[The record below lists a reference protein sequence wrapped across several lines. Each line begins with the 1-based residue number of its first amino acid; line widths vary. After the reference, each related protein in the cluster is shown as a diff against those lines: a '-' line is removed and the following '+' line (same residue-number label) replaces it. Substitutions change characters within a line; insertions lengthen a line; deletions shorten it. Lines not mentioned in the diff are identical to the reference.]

1 MIELLDGSRGD
12 YHPTRL
18 GDKLNEVIE
27 CLNTIDPKLSS
38 ALTDIDSLTRWKTAH
53 EKLTLERFEKELLEL
68 LTKPESKVYQQL
80 KEMFRKE
87 VWYKEEDNDK

>member
-1 MIELLDGSRGD
+1 MIEPLDGSRGD

-27 CLNTIDPKLSS
+27 YLNAIDPKLSS
-38 ALTDIDSLTRWKTAH
+38 TLTDIDSLNIWIDEHNR
-53 EKLTLERFEKELLEL
+53 LTLDRFEKELLEL
-68 LTKPESKVYQQL
+68 LCKSESKVYQQL

-87 VWYKEEDNDK
+87 VWYKENE

>member
-1 MIELLDGSRGD
+1 MIEALDGARGD

-18 GDKLNEVIE
+18 GDKLNEVIKW
-27 CLNTIDPKLSS
+27 ID
-38 ALTDIDSLTRWKTAH
+38 AH
-53 EKLTLERFEKELLEL
+53 EKLTLNRFETELLEL

-87 VWYKEEDNDK
+87 VWYKEQNNDK

>member
-27 CLNTIDPKLSS
+27 WINHHEANTLQ
-38 ALTDIDSLTRWKTAH
+38 
-53 EKLTLERFEKELLEL
+53 RFESELIEL

-80 KEMFRKE
+80 KEMLRKE
-87 VWYKEEDNDK
+87 VGYKENE